1 MGHARSQLASS
12 VTAAAE
18 QSRDGLRVL
27 HRRLSVLSKLQRA
40 RARDD
45 GRQLRLEAQRHL
57 LARSL
62 WPQVAGGAS
71 DLLRR
76 RAQWAIDGG
85 CAAPRTAAH
94 NAPKRL

>member
-1 MGHARSQLASS
+1 MALA
-12 VTAAAE
+12 VRGGNLKKLNHGKNDHEA
-18 QSRDGLRVL
+18 SRATRALAP
-27 HRRLSVLSKLQRA
+27 A

-85 CAAPRTAAH
+85 CAAPRTAMRRKLRREPA
-94 NAPKRL
+94 ALR